1 MKTMFKVLALAS
13 AVALFISCNSTP
25 KPSGDV
31 VEDAKTY
38 QELVKTDPEAA
49 EEFWNACEEHYENQ
63 VKESV
68 AGAVSAFG
76 DMYKDVADDVLDA
89 YKEVADEVV
98 NAYGDDVLEA
108 YGETLEKAAEAY
120 GEAYE
125 QAAEAYGEAYEQAAA
140 AYGDAYEQAAEQAA
154 AAMEA
159 AAAEY
164 EKALEGLF

>member
-108 YGETLEKAAEAY
+108 YGE
-120 GEAYE
+120 AYE

-140 AYGDAYEQAAEQAA
+140 AYGEAYEQAAEQAA

>member
-1 MKTMFKVLALAS
+1 MFKVLALVS

-25 KPSGDV
+25 KPSGDLF
-31 VEDAKTY
+31 EDAKTY
-38 QELVKTDPEAA
+38 QELAKTDPEAA
-49 EEFWNACEEHYENQ
+49 QEFWNACEEHYENQ
-63 VKESV
+63 LKESA

-89 YKEVADEVV
+89 YKEVAEEVAR
-98 NAYGDDVLEA
+98 AYGDDVVEA
-108 YGETLEKAAEAY
+108 YGEAYEQAAAAY

-125 QAAEAYGEAYEQAAA
+125 QAAEAYGEAYEQAA
-140 AYGDAYEQAAEQAA
+140 EQAA
-154 AAMEA
+154 AAIEA

>member
-108 YGETLEKAAEAY
+108 YGE
-120 GEAYE
+120 AYE